1 MQEELAKHSIDL
13 LSEELKIQSTV
24 AEENQQRADAALLE
38 VKKMSSQYQKEAEKC
53 NFGMETCEEA
63 REKAEKALMAE
74 RKEREMWETRA
85 KDLGWK
91 GDK

>member
-38 VKKMSSQYQKEAEKC
+38 IKKMSSQYQKEAEKC

-63 REKAEKALMAE
+63 REKAEKALAAE